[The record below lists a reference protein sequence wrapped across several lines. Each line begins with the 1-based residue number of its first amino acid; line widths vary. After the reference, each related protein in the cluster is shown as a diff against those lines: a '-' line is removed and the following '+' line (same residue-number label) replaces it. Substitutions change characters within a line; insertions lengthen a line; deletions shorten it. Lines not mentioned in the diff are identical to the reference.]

1 MKKIIGILLVL
12 FTVNSFAQQKG
23 NNQRNATK
31 TAAEIAE
38 MQTKRLELR
47 MNLTQEQRDAIYQM
61 QMENAQEREQFREER
76 MLARKNREQLTKE
89 ERLEVK
95 NKQLDNQLR
104 MQEKMKNILTDEQFK
119 EWKNDVKK
127 QNMKMNRN
135 ATKNDMRRNNSSKK
149 MNRKF

>member
-23 NNQRNATK
+23 DNQRNATK
-31 TAAEIAE
+31 TVAEIAE

-61 QMENAQEREQFREER
+61 HMENAQEREQFREER
-76 MLARKNREQLTKE
+76 MLARKERQQLTKE
-89 ERLEVK
+89 ERLETK